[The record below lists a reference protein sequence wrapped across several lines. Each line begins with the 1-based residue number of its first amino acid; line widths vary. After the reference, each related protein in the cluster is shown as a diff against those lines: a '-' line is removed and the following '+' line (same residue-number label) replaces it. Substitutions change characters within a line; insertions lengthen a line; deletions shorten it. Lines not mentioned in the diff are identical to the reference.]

1 MIELV
6 FVACLIA
13 EPARCEQRA
22 IPALLDVTEQQCM
35 SVSQQLLAAWAGRN
49 DGYRVRS
56 WTCREVGGYVD
67 L

>member
-13 EPARCEQRA
+13 EPARCEHRA
-22 IPALLDVTEQQCM
+22 LPALIDITEQQCM
-35 SVSQQLLAAWAGRN
+35 SVSQQFLAAWAGRN
-49 DGYRVRS
+49 AGYRIRS
-56 WTCREVGGYVD
+56 WTCREVGAYAD